1 MLYQIMGYVYLSRC
15 YQSDCVT

>member
-1 MLYQIMGYVYLSRC
+1 MFYQTMGYVCLSRC

>member
-1 MLYQIMGYVYLSRC
+1 MLYQTMGYVYLSRF